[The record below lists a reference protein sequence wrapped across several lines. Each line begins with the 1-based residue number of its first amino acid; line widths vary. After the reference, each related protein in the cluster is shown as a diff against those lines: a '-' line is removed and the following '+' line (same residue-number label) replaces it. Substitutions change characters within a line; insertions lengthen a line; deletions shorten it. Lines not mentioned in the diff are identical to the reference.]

1 MATQEAVPVDPIQ
14 SGDRYLTN
22 WNGIY
27 VSWMRRRRDEARIQL
42 EEYTR
47 SLKERNGGSLSR
59 PAEKSELPAP
69 ETTYV
74 WLPGERESIA
84 APPARLTPHMCSKRN
99 FLQLLHA
106 VLYGPLVV
114 IDGLVTYHI
123 PIDTP
128 DALGRTVLMA
138 AVAAGHKGAVVT
150 LLRLGADPNHLDS
163 SGHSVMHYWAH
174 RHVNT
179 FMDMLA
185 SDRPLP
191 YTPDYDGVHELLQ
204 AALRA

>member
-1 MATQEAVPVDPIQ
+1 
-14 SGDRYLTN
+14 
-22 WNGIY
+22 
-27 VSWMRRRRDEARIQL
+27 
-42 EEYTR
+42 
-47 SLKERNGGSLSR
+47 LKERHGGSLIR
-59 PAEKSELPAP
+59 PAAKSELPATP
-69 ETTYV
+69 ESPMQPTYV

-84 APPARLTPHMCSKRN
+84 APPARLTPHMCSERS

-150 LLRLGADPNHLDS
+150 LLRLGAVPTHVDS
-163 SGHSVMHYWAH
+163 SGHSVMHYWEH
-174 RHVNT
+174 RHVST

-185 SDRPLP
+185 SDRSLP

-204 AALRA
+204 ASLRA